1 MNEMNVMTVV
11 GVVGGRYLV
20 KQGVVQALAKS
31 LVHFKVYDQVLTEI
45 YKFCGPSFNFE
56 FVRDVL
62 AALDNIVNVGEMEAE
77 EKQKLNQ
84 VSHARTRSLSPPTCR
99 LSRAGGGRA

>member
-1 MNEMNVMTVV
+1 M
-11 GVVGGRYLV
+11 

-84 VSHARTRSLSPPTCR
+84 VSHARTRSLSSDLSPIPCWWSCVTTC
-99 LSRAGGGRA
+99 SAAAAAFNH

>member
-1 MNEMNVMTVV
+1 
-11 GVVGGRYLV
+11 V

-84 VSHARTRSLSPPTCR
+84 VSHCRTRSPPTYRTPCR
-99 LSRAGGGRA
+99 RRGGA